1 MSMRLLNVLFFYGV
15 LIPISYLPYP
25 VLYFISDG
33 LYLVLYKM
41 VGYRK
46 KIVFQNI
53 ANSFPQKTDEEQKR
67 IVKAFYKHLCDLVVE
82 SIKGFT
88 ISEKEVR
95 QRMKIINP
103 EFIDRY
109 FDRGQSVIL
118 AGGHYNNWEL
128 FAVAI
133 DAPIKHKAVALY
145 KPMTNKF
152 FDEKMRRSRS
162 KYGLEMIST
171 KAAREEFER
180 KDGLRV
186 IIFGVDQFPGR
197 STSCYWS
204 TFLNQE
210 TAMIFGA
217 EKYAKEYNYPVL
229 YGRINKIKRGHYSFE
244 FSNAIE
250 EPRETAYG
258 EITKTINHLLEQDI
272 VAQPEYWLWS
282 HKRWKH
288 KRPVDVAQQ
297 DADDV
302 QHANSQV

>member
-1 MSMRLLNVLFFYGV
+1 MRFLNLFFFYGV

-33 LYLVLYKM
+33 LYVIIYKW
-41 VGYRK
+41 VGYRGEV
-46 KIVFQNI
+46 IRQNI
-53 ANSFPQKTDEEQKR
+53 TNSFPQKTSEEHQQ

-88 ISEKEVR
+88 ISEEEVKK
-95 QRMKIINP
+95 RMKVINP
-103 EFIDRY
+103 EYIDRF

-145 KPMTNKF
+145 KPLSSKF
-152 FDEKMRRSRS
+152 FDKKMRSSRSR
-162 KYGLEMIST
+162 YGLEMIST
-171 KAAREEFER
+171 KASREEFE
-180 KDGLRV
+180 KTDCLRV
-186 IIFGVDQFPGR
+186 IILGVDQFPGR
-197 STSCYWS
+197 STNCYWS
-204 TFLNQE
+204 TFLNQD
-210 TAMIFGA
+210 TAMIFGT

-229 YGRINKIKRGHYSFE
+229 FGHIKKVKRGHYSFE
-244 FSNAIE
+244 FAEAIE

-258 EITKTINHLLEQDI
+258 DITKTINHLIEKDI

-288 KRPVDVAQQ
+288 KRP
-297 DADDV
+297 ADLV
-302 QHANSQV
+302 QADY